1 MMFRALADITVVAHL
16 AFVVYVVAGGFLAW
30 RYRRTIWLHGA
41 AVAWGFVSIVIGVD
55 CPLTQLESWARVR
68 GGESALPSTGFI
80 DYYLTGVL
88 YPESMLGVIRF
99 AAICTV
105 AISWA
110 GFAVLRSRK
119 RHFSAT

>member
-1 MMFRALADITVVAHL
+1 MMFRALADITVAAHL

-30 RYRRTIWLHGA
+30 RYRRTIWLHGV

-68 GGESALPSTGFI
+68 SGESALPSTGFI
-80 DYYLTGVL
+80 DYYLTGVI
-88 YPESMLGVIRF
+88 YPESMLGVVRF
-99 AAICTV
+99 AAICAV

-110 GFAVLRSRK
+110 GFVLLRSRS
-119 RHFSAT
+119 RHFSAS

>member
-1 MMFRALADITVVAHL
+1 MMFRALADITVAAHL

-68 GGESALPSTGFI
+68 GGGSALPSTGFI
-80 DYYLTGVL
+80 DYYLTGVV
-88 YPESMLGVIRF
+88 YPESMLGVVRF

-110 GFAVLRSRK
+110 GFMVLRSRS

>member
-1 MMFRALADITVVAHL
+1 MMFRALADITVAAHL

-68 GGESALPSTGFI
+68 AGESALPSTGFI
-80 DYYLTGVL
+80 DYYLTGVI
-88 YPESMLGVIRF
+88 YPESALGVVRF
-99 AAICTV
+99 AAICAV

-110 GFAVLRSRK
+110 GFVVLRSRS
-119 RHFSAT
+119 RHLSAT